1 MKKQIHLIALLIGIV
16 LSSCSIG
23 SAPKK
28 SEETK
33 MPAYYTEKYRPQIHF
48 SPPAKWMND
57 PNGMV
62 YYEGEYHLFYQ
73 YYPDSTVWGPMHWGH
88 AVSKDMFHWEHLPVA
103 LYPDS
108 LGYIFSGSAVADVN
122 NTSGFGKDGKGP
134 LVAIFTYHNM
144 KGEKSGRNDFQNQGI
159 AYSNDKGRTWEKFAG
174 NPVLKNPGIRDF
186 RDPKVQWYEPS
197 KKWIITL
204 ATLDCVTFFS
214 SPDLKDWTKESEF
227 GKGVGGHGGVWEC
240 PDLFPLKVDGTGDE
254 KWVLLVSINPGGPN
268 GGSATQ
274 YFVGDFNGK
283 VFLNENKSV
292 EPRWIDYGKDN
303 YAGVTWSGI
312 PNSDGRR
319 LFLGW
324 MSNWQYATVV
334 PTIAWRSA
342 MTLPREF
349 KLENH
354 PTEGFALTGYPVTEF
369 ENLGAKW
376 ENLQTQ
382 PQKFAANSPAKFGLG
397 DGDAFDFS
405 LDLDMSAAGQATI
418 QLSNIQNETFD
429 IVLDKINQQCRINRN
444 QSGETSFSPAFPAE
458 IKAPASIK
466 DTVSVRIVI
475 DQSSVELFLNKG
487 LLQVTNI
494 VFPVKIYNQIT
505 IKSGQQFS
513 VVNSKVRKLTS
524 IWR

>member
-1 MKKQIHLIALLIGIV
+1 M
-16 LSSCSIG
+16 
-23 SAPKK
+23 
-28 SEETK
+28 
-33 MPAYYTEKYRPQIHF
+33 
-48 SPPAKWMND
+48 
-57 PNGMV
+57 
-62 YYEGEYHLFYQ
+62 
-73 YYPDSTVWGPMHWGH
+73 
-88 AVSKDMFHWEHLPVA
+88 
-103 LYPDS
+103 
-108 LGYIFSGSAVADVN
+108 
-122 NTSGFGKDGKGP
+122 
-134 LVAIFTYHNM
+134 
-144 KGEKSGRNDFQNQGI
+144 
-159 AYSNDKGRTWEKFAG
+159 
-174 NPVLKNPGIRDF
+174 
-186 RDPKVQWYEPS
+186 
-197 KKWIITL
+197 TL

-405 LDLDMSAAGQATI
+405 LDIDMSAAGQATI

-429 IVLDKINQQCRINRN
+429 IILDKTNQQCRINRN
-444 QSGETSFSPAFPAE
+444 QSGETSFSPAFPAD

-466 DTVSVRIVI
+466 DTVSIRIVI
-475 DQSSVELFLNKG
+475 DQSSVELFVNKG

-494 VFPVKIYNQIT
+494 VFPVKIYNQVT

>member
-1 MKKQIHLIALLIGIV
+1 MKKHIHLIVLFIGIV
-16 LSSCSIG
+16 SSSCSIG

-28 SEETK
+28 SEENK
-33 MPAYYTEKYRPQIHF
+33 IPSYYTEQYRPQIHF
-48 SPPAKWMND
+48 TPPAKWMND

-62 YYEGEYHLFYQ
+62 YFEGEYHLFYQ
-73 YYPDSTVWGPMHWGH
+73 YYPNSTVWGPMHWGH
-88 AVSKDMFHWEHLPVA
+88 AVSKDMLHWEHLPVA

-108 LGYIFSGSAVADVN
+108 LGCIFSGSAVVDIN
-122 NTSGFGKDGKGP
+122 NTSGLGKDGKTP
-134 LVAIFTYHNM
+134 MLAIFTYHDFV
-144 KGEKSGRNDFQNQGI
+144 GEKAGRNTFQNQGI
-159 AYSNDKGRTWEKFAG
+159 AFSNDKGRTWEKFNG

-197 KKWIITL
+197 KKWIMTL
-204 ATLDCVTFFS
+204 ATLDCITFFS
-214 SPDLKDWTKESEF
+214 SPDLKNWTKESEF

-274 YFVGDFNGK
+274 YFVGNFNGK
-283 VFLNENKSV
+283 VFQNENKSA

-312 PNSDGRR
+312 PKSDGRR
-319 LFLGW
+319 IFLGW
-324 MSNWQYATVV
+324 MSNWQYATIV
-334 PTIAWRSA
+334 PTIVWRSA
-342 MTLPREF
+342 MTLPREL

-354 PTEGFALTGYPVTEF
+354 PADGFALIGYPVIEF
-369 ENLGAKW
+369 ENQGAKW

-382 PQKFAANSPAKFGLG
+382 PQKFAANSPAKFVLG
-397 DGDAFDFS
+397 DGDAFDLS
-405 LDLDMSAAGQATI
+405 LDLDMSVTDQTTI
-418 QLSNIQNETFD
+418 QLSNSQNETFD
-429 IVLDKINQQCRINRN
+429 IILDRTNQQCRINRN
-444 QSGETSFSPAFPAE
+444 LSGKTTFSAAFPTD

-487 LLQVTNI
+487 RLQVTNI
-494 VFPVKIYNQIT
+494 VFPVKIYNQVT
-505 IKSGQQFS
+505 IKSDQQIS
-513 VVNSKVRKLTS
+513 VINSKVRKLTS